1 MQQTEAAGQARLVW
15 RIGGLGQL
23 GEGGGDALW
32 RRHPGA
38 DRAACA
44 ESGHQTE
51 NWIGFS
57 IGRHGEDEHMSSRR
71 ASSMAPTSHAAAVP
85 LQKNRRQSISLAAR
99 SPADPHSH
107 QIVEMI
113 GSRIGDR
120 GTWYAT

>member
-44 ESGHQTE
+44 ESGQQIE

-71 ASSMAPTSHAAAVP
+71 ASSMAPTHTRSSSTTSKE
-85 LQKNRRQSISLAAR
+85 QKAKHLIGSEEPR
-99 SPADPHSH
+99 SPS
-107 QIVEMI
+107 
-113 GSRIGDR
+113 
-120 GTWYAT
+120 